1 MIIREATPE
10 DLRGVLDLYAQP
22 ELDGDA
28 TLSVEEA
35 ESIYDCMH
43 AYPHYRLYVAERR
56 GRIVGTFTLLI
67 KRNLSHQGAASGVVE
82 SVAVDPSE
90 RGHGIGRAMM
100 VFAREL
106 CHRAGCYKM
115 ALSSNLRRERAH
127 AFYDGLGF
135 ERHGY
140 SFQVS
145 P

>member
-1 MIIREATPE
+1 MMIREATPE
-10 DLRGVLDLYAQP
+10 DLRGVLELYAQP
-22 ELDGDA
+22 ELDGEA
-28 TLSVEEA
+28 LSMEEA
-35 ESIYDCMH
+35 ESIFDCMH
-43 AYPHYRLYVAERR
+43 AYPHYRLYVAERQ

-67 KRNLSHQGAASGVVE
+67 KRNLSHLGAASAVVE
-82 SVAVDPSE
+82 SVAVDPAAQ
-90 RGHGIGRAMM
+90 GAGIGRAMM

-106 CHRAGCYKM
+106 CRKAGCYKM

-140 SFQVS
+140 SFQVA